1 MLTIE
6 ILAGGI
12 QTTVQDLGRTGYR
25 AAGVP
30 LSGAMDRLALAAA
43 NLLVGNDRGAACLE
57 TLLGGL
63 ALRFLRPCVISV
75 TGGDLQPEVDGAPL
89 GAWAA
94 ARVEQGAVLA
104 FAGRRG
110 GARAY
115 LAVAGGLLVP
125 RVLHSA
131 STYLPGGWGGY
142 HGRALHAGDLL
153 ETGANGRGKSNVD
166 RWLPP
171 EHRPGYSSFPTLQCV
186 AGPHQALFPPETL
199 ATFFGRSYTLSPASD
214 RMGYRLAG
222 PTLHAAASANLASAG
237 VLPGTVQVPPHG
249 QPILLMADAQST
261 GGYPIIATV
270 IGADLPLAAQL
281 LPGDRV
287 RFRAVSVSEAVAAA
301 RRQHAVLVAIGDEAF
316 FFLFPV

>member
-1 MLTIE
+1 
-6 ILAGGI
+6 
-12 QTTVQDLGRTGYR
+12 
-25 AAGVP
+25 
-30 LSGAMDRLALAAA
+30 
-43 NLLVGNDRGAACLE
+43 
-57 TLLGGL
+57 LLGGL
-63 ALRFLRPCVISV
+63 ALRFLEPCVISV
-75 TGGDLQPEVDGAPL
+75 TGGDLQPKVDGAPL

-104 FAGRRG
+104 LAGRRG

-115 LAVAGGLLVP
+115 LAVVGGLLVP

-142 HGRALHAGDLL
+142 HGRALHANDLL
-153 ETGANGRGKSNVD
+153 ETGANGHGRSNVD

-171 EHRPGYSSFPTLQCV
+171 DHRPGYSSFPTLRCV
-186 AGPHQALFPPETL
+186 AGPHEALFSREML

-222 PTLHAAASANLASAG
+222 PSLQAASSANLASAG
-237 VLPGTVQVPPHG
+237 VLPGAVQVPPHG

-281 LPGDRV
+281 LPGDQV
-287 RFRAVSVSEAVAAA
+287 SFRPVAVVAAVAAA
-301 RRQHAVLVAIGDEAF
+301 RTQEQDLAAMVDAEDVTGA
-316 FFLFPV
+316 PV